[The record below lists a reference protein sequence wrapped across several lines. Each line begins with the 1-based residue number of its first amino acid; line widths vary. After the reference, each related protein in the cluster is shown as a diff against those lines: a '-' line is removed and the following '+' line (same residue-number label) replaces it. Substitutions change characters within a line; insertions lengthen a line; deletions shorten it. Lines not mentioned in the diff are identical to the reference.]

1 MILPSMI
8 ANPHPCLSASV
19 RAFLPALSAFLQ
31 NCHIPPVDPVRVVF
45 NAAAMPSR
53 KATIHQ
59 PHDKLVK
66 STFSDSDNAR
76 AFLKANIPHKL
87 ARRIDWNSLTLVSGS
102 FIDPEFAA
110 TSSDLLFTAKIDGL
124 PAFLYILFEHQNQED
139 PLIGLRLLTYMVRIW
154 NDYLRNNPGA
164 TELPLILPLVLAQD
178 NKPWKTSTR
187 FADFIDIPEGAGEEM
202 KKHIPDFEF
211 QLVELFRMPFEKI
224 LGTPMGIL
232 TLRALKA
239 EKLQALLDDTVWD
252 ESLLIQLPPSSFEM
266 LMRYIL
272 DRDLDKPAFRRRLKT
287 LRNPKLSKNAMS
299 LAEQYR
305 QEGIRKGRQ
314 QGRQEGHQEGRQEGH
329 QEGLIFSKQQDI
341 LEALE
346 IRFQRVP
353 EGLREE
359 IESIIDTK
367 KLTQLHRAAITS
379 ADLESFAAEL

>member
-1 MILPSMI
+1 
-8 ANPHPCLSASV
+8 
-19 RAFLPALSAFLQ
+19 
-31 NCHIPPVDPVRVVF
+31 
-45 NAAAMPSR
+45 
-53 KATIHQ
+53 
-59 PHDKLVK
+59 
-66 STFSDSDNAR
+66 
-76 AFLKANIPHKL
+76 
-87 ARRIDWNSLTLVSGS
+87 
-102 FIDPEFAA
+102 
-110 TSSDLLFTAKIDGL
+110 
-124 PAFLYILFEHQNQED
+124 
-139 PLIGLRLLTYMVRIW
+139 
-154 NDYLRNNPGA
+154 
-164 TELPLILPLVLAQD
+164 
-178 NKPWKTSTR
+178 
-187 FADFIDIPEGAGEEM
+187 M

-252 ESLLIQLPPSSFEM
+252 ESLLIQLSSTSFEM

-299 LAEQYR
+299 LAEQFR
-305 QEGIRKGRQ
+305 QEGIRKGR
-314 QGRQEGHQEGRQEGH
+314 

-359 IESIIDTK
+359 IETIIDAK
-367 KLTQLHRAAITS
+367 KLTHLLRAAITS
-379 ADLESFAAEL
+379 ADLESFAVEL

>member
-1 MILPSMI
+1 M
-8 ANPHPCLSASV
+8 
-19 RAFLPALSAFLQ
+19 
-31 NCHIPPVDPVRVVF
+31 
-45 NAAAMPSR
+45 SR
-53 KATIHQ
+53 PESPLHQ

-66 STFSDSDNAR
+66 STFSDPENAR
-76 AFLKANIPHKL
+76 AFLQGHLPSKL
-87 ARRIDWNSLTLVSGS
+87 ARRMDWNSLTLVSGS

-110 TSSDLLFTAKIDGL
+110 TSSDLLFTVKIDGH

-154 NDYLRNNPGA
+154 NDYLRNNPLA
-164 TELPLILPLVLAQD
+164 TKLPAILPLVLAQD
-178 NKPWKTSTR
+178 NKPWKSSTR
-187 FADFIDIPEGAGEEM
+187 FADLIDIPEGAGEDI

-252 ESLLIQLPPSSFEM
+252 ESLLIQLPSASFEM

-314 QGRQEGHQEGRQEGH
+314 QGRQEGRQEGH
-329 QEGLIFSKQQDI
+329 QEGLIFSQQQAI

-359 IESIIDTK
+359 IEAIIDTK
-367 KLTQLHRAAITS
+367 KLTHLLRAAITS

>member
-1 MILPSMI
+1 
-8 ANPHPCLSASV
+8 
-19 RAFLPALSAFLQ
+19 
-31 NCHIPPVDPVRVVF
+31 
-45 NAAAMPSR
+45 MPESPL
-53 KATIHQ
+53 HQ

-66 STFSDSDNAR
+66 STFSDPDNAC
-76 AFLKANIPHKL
+76 AFLQANLPRKL
-87 ARRIDWNSLTLVSGS
+87 ARRIDWSTLSLASGS

-110 TSSDLLFTAKIDGL
+110 TSSDLLFTAKIDGQ
-124 PAFLYILFEHQNQED
+124 PAFLYILFEHQNQEE

-164 TELPLILPLVLAQD
+164 TKLPPILPLVLAQD

-187 FADFIDIPEGAGEEM
+187 FADLIDIPEGAGEM

-211 QLVELFRMPFEKI
+211 QLVELFRMPYDKI

-252 ESLLIQLPPSSFEM
+252 ESLLVQLSPACFEM

-287 LRNPKLSKNAMS
+287 LHNPKLSKNAMS
-299 LAEQYR
+299 LAEQFR

-314 QGRQEGHQEGRQEGH
+314 QGRKEGRQEGH
-329 QEGLIFSKQQDI
+329 QEGLIFSKQQAI

-346 IRFQRVP
+346 IRFKRVP

-359 IESIIDTK
+359 IEAIIDTK
-367 KLTQLHRAAITS
+367 KLTHLHRAAITN
-379 ADLESFAAEL
+379 ADIESFASEL

>member
-1 MILPSMI
+1 
-8 ANPHPCLSASV
+8 
-19 RAFLPALSAFLQ
+19 
-31 NCHIPPVDPVRVVF
+31 
-45 NAAAMPSR
+45 MPSR
-53 KATIHQ
+53 KAKIHQ

-66 STFSDSDNAR
+66 STFSDLDNAR
-76 AFLKANIPHKL
+76 AFLEGHLPRKL
-87 ARRIDWNSLTLVSGS
+87 ARRIDWSSLTLVSGS

-154 NDYLRNNPGA
+154 NDCLRANPG
-164 TELPLILPLVLAQD
+164 TTKLPPILPLVLAQD
-178 NKPWKTSTR
+178 NKPWKSSTR
-187 FADFIDIPEGAGEEM
+187 FADLIDIPEGAGDI
-202 KKHIPDFEF
+202 KKHIPNFEF

-239 EKLQALLDDTVWD
+239 EKLQALLDDMVWD
-252 ESLLIQLPPSSFEM
+252 ESLLIQLPSASFEM

-287 LRNPKLSKNAMS
+287 LRNSKLSKNAMS
-299 LAEQYR
+299 LAEQFRQEGREETRSLAEQFR
-305 QEGIRKGRQ
+305 QEGI
-314 QGRQEGHQEGRQEGH
+314 EEGRQK
-329 QEGLIFSKQQDI
+329 GLIFSKQQAI
-341 LEALE
+341 IEALE

-353 EGLREE
+353 GGLREE
-359 IESIIDTK
+359 IELISDSN
-367 KLTQLHRAAITS
+367 KLTHLHRAAITS

>member
-1 MILPSMI
+1 
-8 ANPHPCLSASV
+8 
-19 RAFLPALSAFLQ
+19 
-31 NCHIPPVDPVRVVF
+31 
-45 NAAAMPSR
+45 
-53 KATIHQ
+53 
-59 PHDKLVK
+59 
-66 STFSDSDNAR
+66 
-76 AFLKANIPHKL
+76 
-87 ARRIDWNSLTLVSGS
+87 
-102 FIDPEFAA
+102 
-110 TSSDLLFTAKIDGL
+110 
-124 PAFLYILFEHQNQED
+124 
-139 PLIGLRLLTYMVRIW
+139 
-154 NDYLRNNPGA
+154 
-164 TELPLILPLVLAQD
+164 
-178 NKPWKTSTR
+178 
-187 FADFIDIPEGAGEEM
+187 M

-239 EKLQALLDDTVWD
+239 EKLQALLDDLVWD

-299 LAEQYR
+299 LAEQFR

-314 QGRQEGHQEGRQEGH
+314 QGRQEG
-329 QEGLIFSKQQDI
+329 LIFSQQQAI

-359 IESIIDTK
+359 IETIIDTK
-367 KLTQLHRAAITS
+367 KLTHLLRAAITS
-379 ADLESFAAEL
+379 ADLESFAVEL

>member
-1 MILPSMI
+1 M
-8 ANPHPCLSASV
+8 
-19 RAFLPALSAFLQ
+19 
-31 NCHIPPVDPVRVVF
+31 
-45 NAAAMPSR
+45 SR
-53 KATIHQ
+53 PESPLHQ

-66 STFSDSDNAR
+66 STFSDPDNAR
-76 AFLKANIPHKL
+76 AFLECHLPRKL

-110 TSSDLLFTAKIDGL
+110 TSSDLLFTVKIDGQ

-139 PLIGLRLLTYMVRIW
+139 PFIGLRLLTYMVRIW
-154 NDYLRNNPGA
+154 NDYLRANPGA
-164 TELPLILPLVLAQD
+164 TKLLPILPLVLAQD
-178 NKPWKTSTR
+178 NKPWKSSTR
-187 FADFIDIPEGAGEEM
+187 FADLIDIPEGAGEM

-252 ESLLIQLPPSSFEM
+252 ESLLIQLSSTSFEM

-299 LAEQYR
+299 LAEQFRQEGREETRSLAEQFR

-314 QGRQEGHQEGRQEGH
+314 QGRQEGR

-359 IESIIDTK
+359 IETIIDAK
-367 KLTQLHRAAITS
+367 KLTHLLRAAITS
-379 ADLESFAAEL
+379 ADLESFAVEL

>member
-1 MILPSMI
+1 
-8 ANPHPCLSASV
+8 
-19 RAFLPALSAFLQ
+19 
-31 NCHIPPVDPVRVVF
+31 
-45 NAAAMPSR
+45 MPEPER
-53 KATIHQ
+53 PLHH

-66 STFSDSDNAR
+66 STFSDPDNAR
-76 AFLKANIPHKL
+76 AFLQANLPRKL
-87 ARRIDWNSLTLVSGS
+87 ARRIDWSTLSLASGS

-110 TSSDLLFTAKIDGL
+110 TSSDLLFTAQIDGH

-154 NDYLRNNPGA
+154 NDHLRTNPGA
-164 TELPLILPLVLAQD
+164 AKLPPILPLALAQD
-178 NKPWKTSTR
+178 NKPWKSSTR
-187 FADFIDIPEGAGEEM
+187 FGDLIDIPEGAGEDI

-239 EKLQALLDDTVWD
+239 EKLQALLDDPVWD
-252 ESLLIQLPPSSFEM
+252 ESLLIQLPSVSFEM
-266 LMRYIL
+266 LMRYIF
-272 DRDLDKPAFRRRLKT
+272 DRDLDKPAFRRKLKT

-299 LAEQYR
+299 LAEQFR

-314 QGRQEGHQEGRQEGH
+314 QGRQEGLVLANQAA
-329 QEGLIFSKQQDI
+329 I

-346 IRFQRVP
+346 IRFNRVP

-359 IESIIDTK
+359 IELIADAA
-367 KLTQLHRAAITS
+367 KLQSLLRAAIRS
-379 ADLESFAAEL
+379 ATLESFVAEL